1 MKCSSEMALT
11 RASTK
16 AWPDAS
22 NGGGRGGRIMSSTRW
37 PGERGGIWG
46 VGGVTT
52 TEAAVRLPP
61 SVLLV
66 LVLVLLLWLLLWLPL
81 WLLPVLLLPSRVALR
96 SSPSRVRTATRH
108 PPTDASQTMP
118 PSSSGKPAPRL
129 PT

>member
-16 AWPDAS
+16 AWADAAK
-22 NGGGRGGRIMSSTRW
+22 GGGRGGRIMSSTRW

-52 TEAAVRLPP
+52 TEAAMRLLP

-66 LVLVLLLWLLLWLPL
+66 LVLVLVLVLWLL
-81 WLLPVLLLPSRVALR
+81 
-96 SSPSRVRTATRH
+96 
-108 PPTDASQTMP
+108 M
-118 PSSSGKPAPRL
+118 
-129 PT
+129 